1 MLSDATKL
9 RIGAVGLVL
18 TVLTAFALTVALYNR
33 AFADPVR
40 ITVVSPRAGL
50 VMDPGNKVKLYGVEI
65 GRVGS
70 VELVDGHARLV
81 LEIDR
86 DKFEGIPVGVRADIR
101 STTIFGAKYVELVP
115 PRPRTGTDTGAD
127 AGGELREGATI
138 QALGVTTEVN
148 TVFDSLERVLSGIDV
163 ADLNQTLTVLAQ
175 TLSGRGGQIADAAAQ
190 ADAYLTKLQPLLP
203 QLRRDLLEI
212 ARFSRLALDISPALL
227 DILRNATVTA
237 GTIVDR
243 RTEIHQLLVDLSI
256 LGGRGAEVL
265 GVNADALG
273 TLVRG
278 LQLPT
283 GTLRAYSTELPC
295 LLMGLDRARELMAD
309 AIGGTEASMRA
320 LISFRSGLSKYTVP
334 ADRPG
339 MPVGRGP
346 DCHGLPVL
354 SADQIPVPERG
365 EPQ

>member
-1 MLSDATKL
+1 MSEATKL
-9 RIGAVGLVL
+9 RVGAVGLVL
-18 TVLTAFALTVALYNR
+18 TVLSAFALTAAFYNR
-33 AFADPVR
+33 AFADPVL
-40 ITVVSPRAGL
+40 ITFVSPRAGL
-50 VMDPGNKVKLYGVEI
+50 VMDPGNKVKLRGVEI

-70 VELVDGHARLV
+70 VELVDGQAELV

-86 DKFEGIPVGVRADIR
+86 DRFDGIPAGVRADIR

-115 PRPRTGTDTGAD
+115 PRTNAGTD

-138 QALGVTTEVN
+138 QALGVTAEVN
-148 TVFDSLERVLSGIDV
+148 TVFDSLDRVLSGIDI
-163 ADLNQTLTVLAQ
+163 ADLNHTLTVLAQ
-175 TLSGRGGQIADAAAQ
+175 SLSGRGGQIADVAQQ

-203 QLRRDLLEI
+203 QLRRDLLEL

-227 DILRNATVTA
+227 DILRNVTVTA
-237 GTIVDR
+237 GTVVDR
-243 RTEIHQLLVDLSI
+243 RTAVHQLLVDLSI

-265 GVNADALG
+265 GVNAEALG

-295 LLMGLDRARELMAD
+295 LLLGLARGRELMAD
-309 AIGGTEASMRA
+309 VIGGTDASLRA
-320 LISFRSGLSKYTVP
+320 VLSFRSELPKYTAP
-334 ADRPG
+334 ADLPG
-339 MPVGRGP
+339 LPQGRGP
-346 DCHGLPVL
+346 DCHGLPIL

>member
-1 MLSDATKL
+1 MTMADTTKL

-18 TVLTAFALTVALYNR
+18 TVLGAFALTAALYNR
-33 AFADPVR
+33 SFADPAT
-40 ITVVSPRAGL
+40 ITVISPRAGL
-50 VMDPGNKVKLYGVEI
+50 VMDPGNKVKLLGVEI

-70 VELVDGHARLV
+70 VELVDGHTRLT

-86 DKFEGIPVGVRADIR
+86 DELDDIPAGVRADIR
-101 STTIFGAKYVELVP
+101 STTVFGAKYVELVP
-115 PRPRTGTDTGAD
+115 PRTS
-127 AGGELREGATI
+127 AGGQLREGATI
-138 QALGVTTEVN
+138 ETLGVTTEVN
-148 TVFDSLERVLSGIDV
+148 TVFDSLDRVLSGIDV
-163 ADLNQTLTVLAQ
+163 ADLNHTLTVLAE
-175 TLSGRGGQIADAAAQ
+175 TLSGRGTQIADIAEQ
-190 ADAYLTKLQPLLP
+190 ADAYLTRLQPLLP
-203 QLRRDLLEI
+203 QVRRDLLEV

-227 DILRNATVTA
+227 AILRDVTVTA

-243 RTEIHQLLVDLSI
+243 RTELHQLLVDLSI

-295 LLMGLDRARELMAD
+295 LLMGLDRTREIMAGV
-309 AIGGTEASMRA
+309 IGGTDASLRA
-320 LISFRSGLSKYTVP
+320 LVSVRSQMSAYTFP
-334 ADRPG
+334 ADLPGRPQ
-339 MPVGRGP
+339 GRGP
-346 DCHGLPVL
+346 DCHGMPAL
-354 SADQIPVPERG
+354 SSDQIPVPERG

>member
-1 MLSDATKL
+1 VSEAIKL
-9 RIGAVGLVL
+9 RIGAVSLVL
-18 TVLTAFALTVALYNR
+18 VVLGAFVLTAALYNR

-40 ITVVSPRAGL
+40 ITVNSPRAGL
-50 VMDPGNKVKLYGVEI
+50 VMDPGNKVKYRGVEI

-70 VELVDGHARLV
+70 VELVDGHAELV

-86 DKFEGIPVGVRADIR
+86 DLFGGIPAGVRADVR
-101 STTIFGAKYVELVP
+101 SSTVFGAKYVELVP
-115 PRPRTGTDTGAD
+115 SRTA

-148 TVFDSLERVLSGIDV
+148 TVFDSLDRVLSGIDV

-175 TLSGRGGQIADAAAQ
+175 TLSGRGGQIADVAAQ

-203 QLRRDLLEI
+203 QVRRDLLEV
-212 ARFSRLALDISPALL
+212 ARFSRLALDVSPALL
-227 DILRNATVTA
+227 DILRDATVTA
-237 GTIVDR
+237 GTIVDS
-243 RTEIHQLLVDLSI
+243 RTALHQLLVDLSI

-265 GVNADALG
+265 GVNANALG

-295 LLMGLDRARELMAD
+295 LLMGLDQSRKLIAD
-309 AIGGTEASMRA
+309 VIGGTDATLRA
-320 LISFRSGLSKYTVP
+320 MVSVRSEISKYTYPNDLPGVP
-334 ADRPG
+334 A
-339 MPVGRGP
+339 GRGP
-346 DCHGLPVL
+346 DCHGLPAL
-354 SADQIPVPERG
+354 SPGQIPVPERG